1 MHVRAVLASTLA
13 AALLTSCAGGA
24 PDARPTPAASSTAAR
39 SPAAQPRAAT
49 TSSAPP
55 SPSATASRPTGVQR
69 EQQILATVQVLLKR
83 RAQAVLR
90 HDKAAFLADVDPGN
104 AGLRRRQARFF
115 DNLTALPLQTFTL
128 QAPGATWPSDF
139 AAERFRRTAYIPY
152 VEQGLQLRGF
162 DPVPVTSNYALTF
175 AQVDG
180 GLRIVS
186 DDDLADR
193 ESDRAR
199 NAPWDTT
206 RIVVR
211 RSKDA
216 LGIFDEASQASAG
229 RIMSWTEQSLATVRR
244 DVPEKWRGDVVV
256 YALSSERLLRR
267 MGTRF
272 LDRAA
277 IAFPV
282 FDDSDNPTR
291 RVATRVLINPK
302 YLPRNEIEGSY
313 LLTHEITHVA
323 LASTSAATPTWVQ
336 EGMADYVATRGAD
349 PSALAADRG
358 DGRPGP
364 QGRGRDAGQ
373 HLLRGR
379 RPRVR
384 LRPVPG
390 GVRLPRAPLRRGPV
404 VGVPRPAHRGGTHG
418 RGRRGARRPGAAQD
432 VPPRRQPAGRA
443 RCPPDRA
450 AGRRLTQAQASMA
463 LGSVICFV
471 HGYRHSRVGRDF
483 SRR

>member
-1 MHVRAVLASTLA
+1 M
-13 AALLTSCAGGA
+13 
-24 PDARPTPAASSTAAR
+24 
-39 SPAAQPRAAT
+39 
-49 TSSAPP
+49 
-55 SPSATASRPTGVQR
+55 
-69 EQQILATVQVLLKR
+69 LATVRALLRR

-90 HDKAAFLADVDPGN
+90 HDRAAFLADLDLRN
-104 AGLRRRQARFF
+104 AGLRRRQARLF
-115 DNLTALPLQTFTL
+115 DNLAALPVQTFTL

-162 DPVPVTSNYALTF
+162 DSAPVTSDFALTF
-175 AQVDG
+175 ARVDG
-180 GLRIVS
+180 VLRIVS

-216 LGIFDEASQASAG
+216 LGIFDEASQTSAG
-229 RIMSWTEQSLATVRR
+229 RIMSWTEKSLATVRR
-244 DVPEKWRGDVVV
+244 DVPEEWRGDVVV
-256 YALSSERLLRR
+256 YALSSEQLLRR

-277 IAFPV
+277 VAFPV

-302 YLPRNEIEGSY
+302 YLPGNEIAGTY

-323 LASTSAATPTWVQ
+323 LARTSGDTPTWVQ

-349 PSALAADRG
+349 PASWLPTDATAARARKGADAMPASTFFGDDDPGFDYDLSLAGCAY
-358 DGRPGP
+358 
-364 QGRGRDAGQ
+364 
-373 HLLRGR
+373 L
-379 RPRVR
+379 
-384 LRPVPG
+384 
-390 GVRLPRAPLRRGPV
+390 
-404 VGVPRPAHRGGTHG
+404 
-418 RGRRGARRPGAAQD
+418 ARRFGEDRLWAFLD
-432 VPPRRQPAGRA
+432 RLTEAGRKDGDSEGHVDPVLRSMFHLDGTRLAGHAA
-443 RCPPDRA
+443 RLIV
-450 AGRRLTQAQASMA
+450 RRVD
-463 LGSVICFV
+463 G
-471 HGYRHSRVGRDF
+471 
-483 SRR
+483 

>member
-1 MHVRAVLASTLA
+1 MRWRAALASTVA
-13 AALLTSCAGGA
+13 AALLTSCAA
-24 PDARPTPAASSTAAR
+24 TEPDARPTPAASSEATP
-39 SPAAQPRAAT
+39 SSAAQPSAAT
-49 TSSAPP
+49 TSRPTARPT
-55 SPSATASRPTGVQR
+55 ATASRTTGVQR
-69 EQQILATVQVLLKR
+69 EQQMLATVQVMLKR
-83 RAQAVLR
+83 RAQAVLH
-90 HDKAAFLADVDPGN
+90 HDKAAFLADLDPGD
-104 AGLRRRQARFF
+104 ADLRQRQARFF

-128 QAPGATWPSDF
+128 EAPGATWPSDF
-139 AAERFRRTAYIPY
+139 AAARFRRTAYIPY
-152 VEQGLQLRGF
+152 VEQSLQLRGF

-175 AQVDG
+175 ANVDG
-180 GLRIVS
+180 AVRIVS

-229 RIMSWTEQSLATVRR
+229 RIMSWTEESLATVRR
-244 DVPEKWRGDVVV
+244 DVPEEWPGDVVV

-302 YLPRNEIEGSY
+302 YLPRNEIEGTY

-323 LASTSAATPTWVQ
+323 LARTSGATPTWVQ

-349 PSALAADRG
+349 PSRWLPTDATAARARKGADAMPASTFFGDDDPGFDYDLSLAAC
-358 DGRPGP
+358 
-364 QGRGRDAGQ
+364 AY
-373 HLLRGR
+373 L
-379 RPRVR
+379 
-384 LRPVPG
+384 
-390 GVRLPRAPLRRGPV
+390 
-404 VGVPRPAHRGGTHG
+404 
-418 RGRRGARRPGAAQD
+418 ARRHGE
-432 VPPRRQPAGRA
+432 
-443 RCPPDRA
+443 DRLWAFLDRLTA
-450 AGRRLTQAQASMA
+450 AGRSDGDSEGHVDRVLRSMFHLDASRLAGHAARLIVQ
-463 LGSVICFV
+463 
-471 HGYRHSRVGRDF
+471 RVDG
-483 SRR
+483 

>member
-1 MHVRAVLASTLA
+1 M
-13 AALLTSCAGGA
+13 
-24 PDARPTPAASSTAAR
+24 
-39 SPAAQPRAAT
+39 
-49 TSSAPP
+49 
-55 SPSATASRPTGVQR
+55 
-69 EQQILATVQVLLKR
+69 LATVRTMLKR

-90 HDKAAFLADVDPGN
+90 HDKAAFLSDLDPGN
-104 AGLRRRQARFF
+104 SVLRRRQARLF
-115 DNLTALPLQTFTL
+115 DNLTALPVQTFTL

-162 DPVPVTSNYALTF
+162 DSAPVTSDFALTF
-175 AQVDG
+175 ARVG
-180 GLRIVS
+180 GVLRIVS

-229 RIMSWTEQSLATVRR
+229 KIMSWTEESLAAVRR
-244 DVPEKWRGDVVV
+244 DVPEEWRGNVVV

-291 RVATRVLINPK
+291 RVATRVLINPR
-302 YLPRNEIEGSY
+302 YLPRNEIEGTY

-323 LASTSAATPTWVQ
+323 LARTSGDTPTWVQ
-336 EGMADYVATRGAD
+336 EGMADYVATGGAD
-349 PSALAADRG
+349 PSRWLPTDATAARARKGADAMPASTFFGDHDPGFDYDLSLAAC
-358 DGRPGP
+358 
-364 QGRGRDAGQ
+364 AY
-373 HLLRGR
+373 L
-379 RPRVR
+379 
-384 LRPVPG
+384 
-390 GVRLPRAPLRRGPV
+390 
-404 VGVPRPAHRGGTHG
+404 
-418 RGRRGARRPGAAQD
+418 ARRFGEDRLWAFLD
-432 VPPRRQPAGRA
+432 RLTEAGRKDGDPEGHVDPVLRSMFHLDGTRLAGHAA
-443 RCPPDRA
+443 RLIV
-450 AGRRLTQAQASMA
+450 RRVD
-463 LGSVICFV
+463 G
-471 HGYRHSRVGRDF
+471 
-483 SRR
+483 

>member
-1 MHVRAVLASTLA
+1 MRWRAALASTLA
-13 AALLTSCAGGA
+13 AALLTSCAA
-24 PDARPTPAASSTAAR
+24 REPDARPTPAASSEATPSSAAR
-39 SPAAQPRAAT
+39 PSAAT
-49 TSSAPP
+49 TSSPTAR
-55 SPSATASRPTGVQR
+55 PSATASRTTGVQR
-69 EQQILATVQVLLKR
+69 EQQMLATVQVMLKR

-90 HDKAAFLADVDPGN
+90 HDKAAFLADLDPGD
-104 AGLRRRQARFF
+104 ADLRQRQARFF
-115 DNLTALPLQTFTL
+115 DNLTTLPLQTFTL
-128 QAPGATWPSDF
+128 EAPGATWPSDF
-139 AAERFRRTAYIPY
+139 AAARFRRTAYIPY

-175 AQVDG
+175 ATVDG
-180 GLRIVS
+180 AVRIVS
-186 DDDLADR
+186 DDDLAGR

-229 RIMSWTEQSLATVRR
+229 RIMTWTEESLATVRR
-244 DVPEKWRGDVVV
+244 DVPEDWPGDVVV

-302 YLPRNEIEGSY
+302 YLPRNEIEGTY

-323 LASTSAATPTWVQ
+323 LARTSGATPTWVQ
-336 EGMADYVATRGAD
+336 EGLADYVATRGAD
-349 PSALAADRG
+349 PARWLPTDATAARARKGADAMPASTFFGDDDPGFDYDLSLAAC
-358 DGRPGP
+358 
-364 QGRGRDAGQ
+364 AY
-373 HLLRGR
+373 L
-379 RPRVR
+379 
-384 LRPVPG
+384 
-390 GVRLPRAPLRRGPV
+390 
-404 VGVPRPAHRGGTHG
+404 
-418 RGRRGARRPGAAQD
+418 ARRYGE
-432 VPPRRQPAGRA
+432 
-443 RCPPDRA
+443 DRLWAFLDRVTA
-450 AGRRLTQAQASMA
+450 AGRTDGDSEGHVDRVLRSMFHLDASRLAGHAARLIVQ
-463 LGSVICFV
+463 
-471 HGYRHSRVGRDF
+471 RVDG
-483 SRR
+483 

>member
-1 MHVRAVLASTLA
+1 MRVPTVFAFTVA
-13 AALLTSCAGGA
+13 AALLTSCAGGE
-24 PDARPTPAASSTAAR
+24 PDARPSPAASPTAAPSSAAR
-39 SPAAQPRAAT
+39 PSPATTPSPR
-49 TSSAPP
+49 P
-55 SPSATASRPTGVQR
+55 SPSGTASRTTGVQR
-69 EQQILATVQVLLKR
+69 EQRMLATVQALLKR
-83 RAQAVLR
+83 RAQAVLH
-90 HDKAAFLADVDPGN
+90 HDKAAFLADLDPGN

-115 DNLTALPLQTFTL
+115 DNLAALPVQTFTL

-162 DPVPVTSNYALTF
+162 DSAPVASNFALTF
-175 AQVDG
+175 ARVDG
-180 GLRIVS
+180 ALRMVS

-216 LGIFDEASQASAG
+216 LGIFDEASQTSAG

-244 DVPEKWRGDVVV
+244 DVPEQWRGDVVV

-282 FDDSDNPTR
+282 FDDSDNPSR

-302 YLPRNEIEGSY
+302 YLPRNETEGTY

-323 LASTSAATPTWVQ
+323 LARSSGDTPTWVQ

-349 PSALAADRG
+349 PARWLPTDATAARARKGADAMPASTFFGDDDPGFDYDLSLAAC
-358 DGRPGP
+358 
-364 QGRGRDAGQ
+364 AY
-373 HLLRGR
+373 L
-379 RPRVR
+379 
-384 LRPVPG
+384 
-390 GVRLPRAPLRRGPV
+390 
-404 VGVPRPAHRGGTHG
+404 
-418 RGRRGARRPGAAQD
+418 ARRFGEDRLWAFLD
-432 VPPRRQPAGRA
+432 RLTEAGRKDGDPEKHVDPVLRSMFHLDGTRLAGHAA
-443 RCPPDRA
+443 RLIV
-450 AGRRLTQAQASMA
+450 RRVD
-463 LGSVICFV
+463 G
-471 HGYRHSRVGRDF
+471 
-483 SRR
+483 

>member
-1 MHVRAVLASTLA
+1 MRWRAALASTVA
-13 AALLTSCAGGA
+13 AAVLTSCAGGQ
-24 PDARPTPAASSTAAR
+24 PNARPTPATSSSVAASSAQPSAAITSSR
-39 SPAAQPRAAT
+39 SPSP
-49 TSSAPP
+49 PP
-55 SPSATASRPTGVQR
+55 SPSASRTTGVQH
-69 EQQILATVQVLLKR
+69 EQRMLATVQALLAR
-83 RAQAVLR
+83 RAEAVLR
-90 HDKAAFLADVDPGN
+90 HDKAGFLADLDPGN
-104 AGLRRRQARFF
+104 PGLRRRQARFF
-115 DNLTALPLQTFTL
+115 DNLAALPLRTFTL

-139 AAERFRRTAYIPY
+139 AAEKFRRTAYIPY

-175 AQVDG
+175 AEVEG
-180 GLRIVS
+180 VLRIVS

-216 LGIFDEASQASAG
+216 LGIFDEQSQTSAG
-229 RIMSWTEQSLATVRR
+229 RIMSWTEESLAAVRR
-244 DVPEKWRGDVVV
+244 DVPEDWPGDVVV

-323 LASTSAATPTWVQ
+323 LARTSGATPTWVQ

-349 PSALAADRG
+349 PSRWLPTDATAARARKGADAMPASTFFGDDDPGFDYDLSLAAC
-358 DGRPGP
+358 
-364 QGRGRDAGQ
+364 AY
-373 HLLRGR
+373 L
-379 RPRVR
+379 
-384 LRPVPG
+384 
-390 GVRLPRAPLRRGPV
+390 
-404 VGVPRPAHRGGTHG
+404 
-418 RGRRGARRPGAAQD
+418 ARRFGEDRLWAFLDRLTA
-432 VPPRRQPAGRA
+432 AGRA
-443 RCPPDRA
+443 DGDSEGHVDPVLRDMFHLDGTRLAGHA
-450 AGRRLTQAQASMA
+450 ARLIVQ
-463 LGSVICFV
+463 
-471 HGYRHSRVGRDF
+471 RVDG
-483 SRR
+483 

>member
-1 MHVRAVLASTLA
+1 MRARAVLATTVA
-13 AALLTSCAGGA
+13 AALLTSCAGGEPA
-24 PDARPTPAASSTAAR
+24 TRPTPAASSTAAP
-39 SPAAQPRAAT
+39 SSAASSSAAQPRAAT
-49 TSSAPP
+49 TSSPTE
-55 SPSATASRPTGVQR
+55 SPSATVSRTTGVQR
-69 EQQILATVQVLLKR
+69 EQQMLAAVQVMLKR

-139 AAERFRRTAYIPY
+139 AAARFRRTAYIPY

-162 DPVPVTSNYALTF
+162 DPVPVTSDYALTF

-180 GLRIVS
+180 VLRIVS

-216 LGIFDEASQASAG
+216 LGIFDEESQASAD
-229 RIMSWTEQSLATVRR
+229 RIMSWTEESLATVRS

-302 YLPRNEIEGSY
+302 YLPRNEIEGTY

-323 LASTSAATPTWVQ
+323 LARTSAATPTWVQ

-349 PSALAADRG
+349 PSRWLPTDATAARARKGADAMPASTFFGDDDPGFDYDLSLAACAYLARHFGEDRLWAFL
-358 DGRPGP
+358 D
-364 QGRGRDAGQ
+364 
-373 HLLRGR
+373 
-379 RPRVR
+379 R
-384 LRPVPG
+384 L
-390 GVRLPRAPLRRGPV
+390 
-404 VGVPRPAHRGGTHG
+404 TE
-418 RGRRGARRPGAAQD
+418 
-432 VPPRRQPAGRA
+432 AGRKDGDAEGHVDPVLRSMFHLDGNRLAGHAA
-443 RCPPDRA
+443 R
-450 AGRRLTQAQASMA
+450 LIVQ
-463 LGSVICFV
+463 
-471 HGYRHSRVGRDF
+471 RVDG
-483 SRR
+483 

>member
-1 MHVRAVLASTLA
+1 MRRRGAGRPADPGRVVDSGAV
-13 AALLTSCAGGA
+13 AG
-24 PDARPTPAASSTAAR
+24 RTAAR
-39 SPAAQPRAAT
+39 GHDVQRA
-49 TSSAPP
+49 PEP
-55 SPSATASRPTGVQR
+55 VGNRLPRPTGVQR
-69 EQQILATVQVLLKR
+69 EQQILATVQVMLKR

-139 AAERFRRTAYIPY
+139 AAARFRRTAYIPY

-302 YLPRNEIEGSY
+302 YLPRNEIEGTY

-336 EGMADYVATRGAD
+336 EGMADYVATRGAAPSRWLPTEATAARARKGADAMPASTFFGDDD
-349 PSALAADRG
+349 PGFDYDLSLAACAYLARRFGEDRLWAFLDRLTEAGRTDG
-358 DGRPGP
+358 DAEGHV
-364 QGRGRDAGQ
+364 D
-373 HLLRGR
+373 
-379 RPRVR
+379 
-384 LRPVPG
+384 PV
-390 GVRLPRAPLRRGPV
+390 LRRMFHLDGSRLA
-404 VGVPRPAHRGGTHG
+404 GHA
-418 RGRRGARRPGAAQD
+418 ARLIVQ
-432 VPPRRQPAGRA
+432 
-443 RCPPDRA
+443 
-450 AGRRLTQAQASMA
+450 
-463 LGSVICFV
+463 
-471 HGYRHSRVGRDF
+471 RVDG
-483 SRR
+483 

>member
-1 MHVRAVLASTLA
+1 MRVRAVLATTVA
-13 AALLTSCAGGA
+13 AALLTSCAGGEPA
-24 PDARPTPAASSTAAR
+24 ARPTPAASSTAAP
-39 SPAAQPRAAT
+39 SSAASSSAAQPRAAT
-49 TSSAPP
+49 TSNPTE
-55 SPSATASRPTGVQR
+55 SPSATVSRTTGVQR
-69 EQQILATVQVLLKR
+69 EQQMLAAVQVMLKR

-139 AAERFRRTAYIPY
+139 AAARFRRTAYIPY

-162 DPVPVTSNYALTF
+162 DPVPVTSDYALTF

-180 GLRIVS
+180 VLRIVS

-216 LGIFDEASQASAG
+216 LGIFDEESQASAD
-229 RIMSWTEQSLATVRR
+229 RIMSWTEESLATVRS

-302 YLPRNEIEGSY
+302 YLPRNEIEGTY

-323 LASTSAATPTWVQ
+323 LARTSGATPTWVQ

-349 PSALAADRG
+349 PSRWLPTDATAARARKGADAMPASTFFGDDDPGFDYDLSLAACAYLARHFGEDRLWAFL
-358 DGRPGP
+358 D
-364 QGRGRDAGQ
+364 
-373 HLLRGR
+373 
-379 RPRVR
+379 R
-384 LRPVPG
+384 L
-390 GVRLPRAPLRRGPV
+390 
-404 VGVPRPAHRGGTHG
+404 TE
-418 RGRRGARRPGAAQD
+418 
-432 VPPRRQPAGRA
+432 AGRKDGDAEGHVDPVLRSMFHLDGNRLAGHAA
-443 RCPPDRA
+443 R
-450 AGRRLTQAQASMA
+450 LIVQ
-463 LGSVICFV
+463 
-471 HGYRHSRVGRDF
+471 RVDG
-483 SRR
+483 

>member
-1 MHVRAVLASTLA
+1 M
-13 AALLTSCAGGA
+13 
-24 PDARPTPAASSTAAR
+24 
-39 SPAAQPRAAT
+39 
-49 TSSAPP
+49 
-55 SPSATASRPTGVQR
+55 
-69 EQQILATVQVLLKR
+69 LATVQVMLKR

-90 HDKAAFLADVDPGN
+90 HDKAAFLADLDPGD
-104 AGLRRRQARFF
+104 ADLRQRQARFF

-128 QAPGATWPSDF
+128 EAPGATWPSDF
-139 AAERFRRTAYIPY
+139 AAARFRRTAYIPY
-152 VEQGLQLRGF
+152 VEQSLQLRGF

-175 AQVDG
+175 ANVDG
-180 GLRIVS
+180 AVRIVS

-229 RIMSWTEQSLATVRR
+229 RIMSWTEESLATVRR
-244 DVPEKWRGDVVV
+244 DVPEEWPGDVVV

-302 YLPRNEIEGSY
+302 YLPRNEIEGTY

-323 LASTSAATPTWVQ
+323 LARTSGATPTWVQ

-349 PSALAADRG
+349 PSRWLPTDATAARARKGADAMPASTFFGDDDPGFDYDLSLAAC
-358 DGRPGP
+358 
-364 QGRGRDAGQ
+364 AY
-373 HLLRGR
+373 L
-379 RPRVR
+379 
-384 LRPVPG
+384 
-390 GVRLPRAPLRRGPV
+390 
-404 VGVPRPAHRGGTHG
+404 
-418 RGRRGARRPGAAQD
+418 ARRHGE
-432 VPPRRQPAGRA
+432 
-443 RCPPDRA
+443 DRLWAFLDRLTA
-450 AGRRLTQAQASMA
+450 AGRSDGDSEGHVDRVLRSMFHLDASRLAGHAARLIVQ
-463 LGSVICFV
+463 
-471 HGYRHSRVGRDF
+471 RVDG
-483 SRR
+483 

>member
-1 MHVRAVLASTLA
+1 MHVRAALVATVA
-13 AALLTSCAGGA
+13 AGLLTSCAGGE
-24 PDARPTPAASSTAAR
+24 PDARPTPAASSTQAP
-39 SPAAQPRAAT
+39 SSAAQPRAAT
-49 TSSAPP
+49 TSSPTE
-55 SPSATASRPTGVQR
+55 SPSATVSRTTGVQR
-69 EQQILATVQVLLKR
+69 DQRMLATVQVMLKR

-104 AGLRRRQARFF
+104 ADLRRRQARFF
-115 DNLTALPLQTFTL
+115 DNLAALPLQSFTL

-139 AAERFRRTAYIPY
+139 AAVRFRRTAYIPY

-162 DPVPVTSNYALTF
+162 DPVPVTANYALTF

-180 GLRIVS
+180 VLRIVS

-229 RIMSWTEQSLATVRR
+229 RIMSWTEESLATVRR
-244 DVPEKWRGDVVV
+244 DVPEEWRGDVVV

-291 RVATRVLINPK
+291 RVSTRVLINPK
-302 YLPRNEIEGSY
+302 YLPRNEIEGTY

-323 LASTSAATPTWVQ
+323 LARTSGATPTWVQ
-336 EGMADYVATRGAD
+336 EGIADYVATRGAD
-349 PSALAADRG
+349 PSRWLPTDATAARARKGADAMPASTFFGDDDPGFDYDLSLAAC
-358 DGRPGP
+358 
-364 QGRGRDAGQ
+364 AY
-373 HLLRGR
+373 L
-379 RPRVR
+379 
-384 LRPVPG
+384 
-390 GVRLPRAPLRRGPV
+390 
-404 VGVPRPAHRGGTHG
+404 
-418 RGRRGARRPGAAQD
+418 ARRHGE
-432 VPPRRQPAGRA
+432 
-443 RCPPDRA
+443 DRLWAFLDRLTA
-450 AGRRLTQAQASMA
+450 AGRSDGDSEGHVDRVLRSMFHLDASRLAGHAARLIVQ
-463 LGSVICFV
+463 
-471 HGYRHSRVGRDF
+471 RVDG
-483 SRR
+483 